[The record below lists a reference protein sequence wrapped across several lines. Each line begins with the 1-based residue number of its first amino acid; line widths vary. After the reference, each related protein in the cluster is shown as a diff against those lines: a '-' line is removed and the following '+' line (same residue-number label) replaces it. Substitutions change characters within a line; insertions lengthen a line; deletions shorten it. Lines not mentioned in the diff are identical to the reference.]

1 MKQFGFILFLI
12 CSTSMLEAD
21 AASQETRKPNII
33 LIMADDVSWECFG
46 AYGAEDYKTP
56 HIDALAKRGLRF
68 KNCFSTP
75 LCTPSRVKLMTG
87 KYNFRNYTHFGYLDP
102 KEKTFGQM
110 LQAAGYK
117 TAIAGKWQLNG
128 LYHGAEGHADNRRPF
143 KAGFDEYCLWQV
155 TRTVRDRKQGGGERF
170 WSPPLEQN
178 GKYLSIE
185 HNQGKYGPDIMSDF
199 LCDFIDRHRDQP
211 FFVYYPTTLVHNPFV
226 PTPDTI
232 GSAPRNHDANKQ
244 PKSKQARKA
253 NFVAMVNYLD
263 QIVGKIV
270 KRVEQAGQLENTL
283 ILFTADNG
291 TNVGITS
298 LWNGQ
303 NIRGGKGSTTD
314 MGTHVPLV
322 AYWKGHTPQ
331 GVVLDDLID
340 FTDFYPTFAAMAG
353 VKLGEDDPIDGR
365 SFLPQLNGEPGQPR
379 EWVFCHYQPYWGRF
393 KGSQYIRD
401 AQFKLY
407 RDGRFFNV
415 RQDIKELRNL
425 NTDQTGE
432 EGTTE
437 RLKLK
442 HKINA
447 FAQTKLQQPL
457 NTFPPAPTI
466 EAGRNIKARPV
477 YPDWKNILNPN
488 D

>member
-1 MKQFGFILFLI
+1 MKFLRSTLFLVF
-12 CSTSMLEAD
+12 SATMLEAG
-21 AASQETRKPNII
+21 AATQTEQNARKPNVI

-56 HIDALAKRGLRF
+56 HIDALAKRGVRF
-68 KNCFSTP
+68 KNCYSTP

-87 KYNFRNYTHFGYLDP
+87 KYNFRNYTHFGYLNP

-110 LQAAGYK
+110 MQAAGYK

-128 LYHGAEGHADNRRPF
+128 IYHGVEGKDDNTRPF
-143 KAGFDEYCLWQV
+143 KAGFDEYCLWQL
-155 TRTVRDRKQGGGERF
+155 TRGARVKDGGGERF
-170 WSPPLEQN
+170 WSPLLEQN
-178 GKYLSIE
+178 GKFLSIE
-185 HNQGKYGPDIMSDF
+185 ANHGKYGPDITSDF
-199 LCDFIDRHRDQP
+199 VCDFIDKNRDQP

-232 GSAPRNHDANKQ
+232 GSAPRNHDANKS
-244 PKSKQARKA
+244 PKSKKERKA

-263 QIVGKIV
+263 KIVGKIV
-270 KRVEQAGQLENTL
+270 KQVEQAGQLENTL

-291 TNVGITS
+291 TNVGINS
-298 LWNGQ
+298 RWKGQ
-303 NIRGGKGSTTD
+303 NIQGGKGSTTD

-340 FTDFYPTFAAMAG
+340 FTDFYSTFAAMAG
-353 VKLGEDDPIDGR
+353 VKLGKDDPIDGR
-365 SFLPQLNGEPGQPR
+365 SFLPQLNGKKGHPR

-401 AQFKLY
+401 GQFKLY

-415 RQDIKELRNL
+415 PQDLKESRNL
-425 NTDQTGE
+425 TVDLSGE
-432 EGTTE
+432 RGKNA
-437 RLKLK
+437 RLKLE
-442 HKINA
+442 
-447 FAQTKLQQPL
+447 QTLK
-457 NTFPPAPTI
+457 TVPPAPAI
-466 EAGRNIKARPV
+466 EGGRNIKERPV
-477 YPDWKNILNPN
+477 YPDWKNILDPN

>member
-1 MKQFGFILFLI
+1 MKPLAFILFFVFSAGI
-12 CSTSMLEAD
+12 LETN
-21 AASQETRKPNII
+21 AAPKTTQDTRKPNII

-56 HIDALAKRGLRF
+56 NIDALAKQGIRF

-75 LCTPSRVKLMTG
+75 ICTPSRVKLMTG
-87 KYNFRNYTHFGYLDP
+87 KYSFRNYTHFGYLDP

-117 TAIAGKWQLNG
+117 TAVAGKWQLNG
-128 LYHGAEGHADNRRPF
+128 IYHKAEGYLDNTRPF

-155 TRTVRDRKQGGGERF
+155 TRGKNTKDGSGERF
-170 WSPPLEQN
+170 WSPALEQN
-178 GKYLSIE
+178 GKFLSIE

-199 LCDFIDRHRDQP
+199 LCDFIDRNRDQP

-244 PKSKQARKA
+244 PKSKKARKA

-263 QIVGKIV
+263 KIIGKIV
-270 KRVEQAGQLENTL
+270 KRVEQAGQLDNTL

-322 AYWKGHTPQ
+322 AYWKGHTPK
-331 GVVLDDLID
+331 GAVLNDLID
-340 FTDFYPTFAAMAG
+340 FTDFYPTFAAMAD
-353 VKLGEDDPIDGR
+353 VNLGKDDPIDGR
-365 SFLPQLNGEPGQPR
+365 SFLPQLNGKKGQPR
-379 EWVFCHYQPYWGRF
+379 DWVLCHYQPYWGRF
-393 KGSQYIRD
+393 KGSQFVRE

-407 RDGRFFNV
+407 HDGRFFNV
-415 RQDIKELRNL
+415 PEDLKESQNL
-425 NTDQTGE
+425 AEGQAGNSGE
-432 EGTTE
+432 QA
-437 RLKLK
+437 RRM
-442 HKINA
+442 
-447 FAQTKLQQPL
+447 LQQTL
-457 NTFPPAPTI
+457 ETIPPAPPVQGGKDKKT
-466 EAGRNIKARPV
+466 RPV
-477 YPDWKNILNPN
+477 YPAWKNIVNPN

>member
-1 MKQFGFILFLI
+1 MIPRLILLI
-12 CSTSMLEAD
+12 VFSACMVQAD
-21 AASQETRKPNII
+21 AATKTTKETRKPNII

-56 HIDALAKRGLRF
+56 NIDALAKQGIRF

-75 LCTPSRVKLMTG
+75 ICTPSRVKLMTG

-117 TAIAGKWQLNG
+117 TAVAGKWQLNG
-128 LYHGAEGHADNRRPF
+128 IYHKAEGYLDNTRPF

-155 TRTVRDRKQGGGERF
+155 TRGKNMKDGSGERF
-170 WSPPLEQN
+170 WSPALEQN
-178 GKYLSIE
+178 GKFLSIE

-199 LCDFIDRHRDQP
+199 LCDFIDRNRDQP

-232 GSAPRNHDANKQ
+232 GSASRTHDANKQ
-244 PKSKQARKA
+244 PKSKKARKA

-263 QIVGKIV
+263 KIIGKIV
-270 KRVEQAGQLENTL
+270 KRVEQAGQLDNTL

-303 NIRGGKGSTTD
+303 KIRGGKGSTTD

-353 VKLGEDDPIDGR
+353 VSLGKDDPIDGR
-365 SFLPQLNGEPGQPR
+365 SFLPQLNGEKGHPR
-379 EWVFCHYQPYWGRF
+379 DWVLCHYQPYWGRF
-393 KGSQYIRD
+393 KGSQFVRE

-407 RDGRFFNV
+407 RDGRFINV
-415 RQDIKELRNL
+415 TKDLKESQNL
-425 NTDQTGE
+425 AEGQAGNSGE
-432 EGTTE
+432 QA
-437 RLKLK
+437 RRM
-442 HKINA
+442 
-447 FAQTKLQQPL
+447 LQQ
-457 NTFPPAPTI
+457 TFNLVPPAPPVQGGKDKKI
-466 EAGRNIKARPV
+466 RPV
-477 YPDWKNILNPN
+477 YPDWKNIVNPN

>member
-1 MKQFGFILFLI
+1 MMFLRFVLMI
-12 CSTSMLEAD
+12 FFSAALLD
-21 AASQETRKPNII
+21 AGAATNVTPKARKPNII

-56 HIDALAKRGLRF
+56 NIDALAQRGVRF
-68 KNCFSTP
+68 QNCFSTP
-75 LCTPSRVKLMTG
+75 ICTPSRVKLMTG
-87 KYNFRNYTHFGYLDP
+87 KYNFRNYTHFGYLNP

-128 LYHGAEGHADNRRPF
+128 IYHKAEGYLDNTRPF

-155 TRTVRDRKQGGGERF
+155 TRGKNVKNGSGERF
-170 WSPPLEQN
+170 WSPALEQN
-178 GKYLSIE
+178 GKFLSIE

-199 LCDFIDRHRDQP
+199 LCDFIDRNRDQP

-244 PKSKQARKA
+244 PKSKKARKA

-263 QIVGKIV
+263 KIIGKIV

-291 TNVGITS
+291 TNVGINS
-298 LWNGQ
+298 RWNGQ

-322 AYWKGHTPQ
+322 AFWKGHTPK
-331 GVVLDDLID
+331 GVVSNDLID

-353 VKLGEDDPIDGR
+353 VTLGKEDPIDGR
-365 SFLPQLNGEPGQPR
+365 SFLPQLNGERGQPR
-379 EWVFCHYQPYWGRF
+379 DWVLCHYQPYWGRF

-407 RDGRFFNV
+407 RDGRFYHV
-415 RQDIKELRNL
+415 PEDLEESRNL
-425 NTDQTGE
+425 TMSQTDAQGATV
-432 EGTTE
+432 
-437 RLKLK
+437 RRKLEK
-442 HKINA
+442 T
-447 FAQTKLQQPL
+447 FQ
-457 NTFPPAPTI
+457 TFPPAPAI
-466 EAGRNIKARPV
+466 EGGRNANQRPV
-477 YPDWKNILNPN
+477 YPDWQNILNPN